1 MVGRISPSR
10 SRVAASAA
18 TICIGLLLVIAG
30 PGGAAYGPE
39 APPGPPVPGGFSIVL
54 ASRTIGPA
62 GGTLAARTGRTS
74 IRLVVGPRTLKQRVQ
89 FTLTRPRL
97 SQLKS
102 ATPKGTRL
110 VTGFALLANRVDG
123 TPIRGAFS
131 KTTVRL
137 IVSDTRISKK
147 STVLGWKQSLH
158 RFARVA
164 ADVSSHRASVTTRR
178 SGEYLVVSPR

>member
-1 MVGRISPSR
+1 MNPSR
-10 SRVAASAA
+10 CRVTASAA
-18 TICIGLLLVIAG
+18 TICVGLLLVIAG
-30 PGGAAYGPE
+30 PVGAAYGPE

-54 ASRTIGPA
+54 ASHTIGPA

-74 IRLVVGPRTLKQRVQ
+74 IRLVVRPRTLKQRVQ

-102 ATPKGTRL
+102 STPKGTRL

-137 IVSDTRISKK
+137 TVSDTRISQEINRAR
-147 STVLGWKQSLH
+147 LEQSLH
-158 RFARVA
+158 RFVRVA
-164 ADVSSHRASVTTRR
+164 ADVSSHRASFTTRR